1 MRRLLV
7 VTMLSLI
14 LGPALPSAQ
23 AAVWRVT
30 EGSEVVFVSKA
41 SIESFDGKTRQVRGH
56 IACDLERLLGP
67 LELALEVDLA
77 SLDTGIGLRNKHMR
91 ERHLETGKYPLA
103 VFTAEEVIAAS
114 AAALAPGSTETVTV
128 RGQFALH
135 GVTHRR
141 EIAARVSLAA
151 GGVLTVT
158 ADFPVKLSDHD
169 ISRPTFLVLR
179 LADEQQ
185 VAVRLVMA
193 PEAP

>member
-7 VTMLSLI
+7 VTVLSLI
-14 LGPALPSAQ
+14 LGPTLPSAQ
-23 AAVWRVT
+23 AAVWRVK
-30 EGSEVVFVSKA
+30 EGSEIVFISKA
-41 SIESFDGKTRQVRGH
+41 SIESFDGKTRHVRGH

-67 LELALEVDLA
+67 VELAIEVDLT
-77 SLDTGIGLRNKHMR
+77 SLDTGISLRNKHMR
-91 ERHLETGKYPLA
+91 ERHLETGKFPLA

-114 AAALAPGSTETVTV
+114 AAALAPGATETVTV

-135 GVTHRR
+135 GVTHQR
-141 EIAARVSLAA
+141 EITARVSLAA
-151 GGVLTVT
+151 GGVLTVA